1 MTFRLPCFF
10 RNVPWLP
17 FIIII
22 PKFHTMHCIQLI
34 MKVVLEESVKR
45 VDASPNFS
53 EKKRWFQL
61 KTTTT
66 ALCLTI
72 SWVRNLGRTQLI
84 WYGMVPSLHGRQMGK
99 KWKQWQI
106 LFSWAK
112 KSLWTVI
119 VTMKLKDTCSLEG
132 KVKVKVAQ
140 SSPTLCDPMDY
151 IVRGILQAR
160 ILEWVAIPFS
170 RGSSQPRDR
179 SQVSCIADGFFTSW
193 ATREG
198 KLWQT

>member
-1 MTFRLPCFF
+1 MTFRLPCFSF
-10 RNVPWLP
+10 RNVLRLP

-53 EKKRWFQL
+53 EKKRLFQL

-99 KWKQWQI
+99 KWEQ
-106 LFSWAK
+106 
-112 KSLWTVI
+112 
-119 VTMKLKDTCSLEG
+119 
-132 KVKVKVAQ
+132 
-140 SSPTLCDPMDY
+140 
-151 IVRGILQAR
+151 
-160 ILEWVAIPFS
+160 
-170 RGSSQPRDR
+170 
-179 SQVSCIADGFFTSW
+179 
-193 ATREG
+193 
-198 KLWQT
+198 